1 MSSVARSANTDLKPH
16 SLKNRESGGAAVKWP
31 GRALPR
37 SPSHYYTASY
47 FPLGSGRVHTI
58 KQGTQPATYPHRRQQ
73 RDDCHRDTRT
83 DTLTTDSFRF
93 LDEAEDELERE
104 KVFLSNSLRTARRKQ
119 NGGGFM

>member
-1 MSSVARSANTDLKPH
+1 ML
-16 SLKNRESGGAAVKWP
+16 
-31 GRALPR
+31 LPCLFVFCFPCFFL
-37 SPSHYYTASY
+37 SKY

-93 LDEAEDELERE
+93 FG
-104 KVFLSNSLRTARRKQ
+104 KY
-119 NGGGFM
+119 